1 MKELLLLC
9 FKSYVKHK
17 GSSFSCCARSSH
29 WIPHVSVSCLWQA
42 LLISSSWELWTRA
55 LLWPPLQW
63 QRRTLNRS
71 SGEWQDMEPRFR
83 QTLLVP
89 LRFFFLDKLQ
99 LRTFGQAKK
108 MEMEMAQASRI
119 VGSCSRNIS
128 APPPSSGS
136 GIRIRSWSRS
146 RSRSTTS
153 YRLALPQQINNDKL
167 HSTLLRRCNQGM
179 GMGIGNGNGTGSS
192 RCCNHWLWS
201 GA

>member
-1 MKELLLLC
+1 MARHGTPASPNPSC
-9 FKSYVKHK
+9 AP
-17 GSSFSCCARSSH
+17 SF
-29 WIPHVSVSCLWQA
+29 
-42 LLISSSWELWTRA
+42 
-55 LLWPPLQW
+55 
-63 QRRTLNRS
+63 
-71 SGEWQDMEPRFR
+71 
-83 QTLLVP
+83 
-89 LRFFFLDKLQ
+89 FFFLDKLQ

-146 RSRSTTS
+146 RSRSRS

-179 GMGIGNGNGTGSS
+179 GMGMGIGNGNGNGTGSS
-192 RCCNHWLWS
+192 CCCKHWLWS